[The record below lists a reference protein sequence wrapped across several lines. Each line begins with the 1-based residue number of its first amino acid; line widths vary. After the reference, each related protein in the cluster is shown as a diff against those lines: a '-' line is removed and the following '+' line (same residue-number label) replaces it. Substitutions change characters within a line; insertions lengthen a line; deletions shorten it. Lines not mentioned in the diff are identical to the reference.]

1 MEQNLDKKTDIKNK
15 FLVFYNNHRLK
26 FSFLILSTLF
36 FFVILIFLQEK
47 QKKSNILIS
56 NKYAQA
62 IIFLSSGQK
71 AKAKDYFEEI
81 IFSKNKFYSLLSLN
95 IILDK
100 ELIKEDNKIEKYFNL
115 IFNLDLSQNQKD
127 LLLFKKSLYLINKG
141 DTKGAKDLLKESTI
155 ENSKLKSFAEDLIKD
170 L

>member
-26 FSFLILSTLF
+26 FIFLILSTLF

>member
-1 MEQNLDKKTDIKNK
+1 M
-15 FLVFYNNHRLK
+15 
-26 FSFLILSTLF
+26 
-36 FFVILIFLQEK
+36 
-47 QKKSNILIS
+47 
-56 NKYAQA
+56 
-62 IIFLSSGQK
+62 SSGQK